1 MTGKRSVQPLDRELR
16 PVLQRHTGADQPFE
30 ARVMR
35 PAFLLDGMADFGSGG
50 GEQPGCLMVRAV
62 EAADAEIIQGRNGE
76 VVGLAIDSIAQ
87 GGDLGLETVIH
98 RDLRRAGDAFDPR
111 IHGWCQH
118 GSCRC
123 TPVARN
129 PSGR

>member
-35 PAFLLDGMADFGSGG
+35 SAFLPDGMANLGSGG

-62 EAADAEIIQGRNGE
+62 EAADAEIIQ
-76 VVGLAIDSIAQ
+76 
-87 GGDLGLETVIH
+87 
-98 RDLRRAGDAFDPR
+98 AGMAK
-111 IHGWCQH
+111 
-118 GSCRC
+118 
-123 TPVARN
+123 
-129 PSGR
+129 